1 MIPPLLGWE
10 PRAGVPRD
18 PVPERALLA
27 LELTALVARLD
38 PVGDFEAGTSLR
50 WGGLVVGGVGVSLG
64 GGVGVGS
71 LVFLSALL
79 YILFV
84 LLWLGI
90 SISKVLLC

>member
-27 LELTALVARLD
+27 LELAALVARLD

-50 WGGLVVGGVGVSLG
+50 WGGLVVGG
-64 GGVGVGS
+64 GVGVGS
-71 LVFLSALL
+71 LDFLSALP

-84 LLWLGI
+84 LLWVRYFDL
-90 SISKVLLC
+90 KVLLC